1 MKVKLRH
8 ILTRKELTL
17 IVLLTSF
24 LTVSAVMIFYTPNH
38 YTVSAPVHFEIK
50 RGTSV
55 NEIIDDLY
63 IADVIPNRFL
73 MKLAVLISGAN
84 RKLQAGEYD
93 IPNDLSYLGLIELL
107 SSGNGAFQ
115 KKVTIQE
122 GIWQFKLA
130 GLLQRELG
138 LDSVKIMRLS
148 KDKAF
153 LNSLLINANSIE
165 GYLLPE
171 TYYFNSNVTEKEA
184 LKKLKNHMDKLFD
197 ENARIQ
203 MALLGMTKHQILTMA
218 SIIDGESNR
227 VSEFKRIAGVYYN
240 RLRKGIKLQA
250 DPTVQ
255 YLIREKKRHNK
266 IYFKDLEIDSPYNT
280 YKFKG
285 LPPGPINNPGK
296 DAVLAALYPE
306 ENDFLFFVA
315 SGDGGHRFAKTKS
328 EHQRNVAKYRRWRSN
343 NRKR

>member
-1 MKVKLRH
+1 MKIQLKH
-8 ILTRKELTL
+8 ILSKREWTIILL
-17 IVLLTSF
+17 IASF
-24 LTVSAVMIFYTPNH
+24 LIASAIMIFYTPNH
-38 YTVSAPVHFEIK
+38 YTAEAPIRFEIK
-50 RGTSV
+50 RGTPM
-55 NEIIDDLY
+55 NTIIDDLY
-63 IADVIPNRFL
+63 IEDVIPNRFL
-73 MKLAVLISGAN
+73 MKVAIFLSGAN
-84 RKLQAGEYD
+84 RKIQAGEYN
-93 IPNDLSYLGLIELL
+93 IPNDLSYLELIELL
-107 SSGNGAFQ
+107 SSGAGAFQ

-130 GLLQRELG
+130 GILQRELG
-138 LDSVKIMRLS
+138 LDSAKIMRLS
-148 KDKAF
+148 KDKKF

-171 TYYFNSNVTEKEA
+171 TYFFNSNVTEKEA

-255 YLIREKKRHNK
+255 FLKREKKRHNK
-266 IYFKDLEIDSPYNT
+266 IYYKDLEIDSPYNT
-280 YKFKG
+280 YKYKG

-306 ENDFLFFVA
+306 ENDYLFFVA

-328 EHQRNVAKYRRWRSN
+328 EHERNVAKYRRWRSN